1 MHLGF
6 RIIMEE
12 KPLLTNTRKS
22 KTRSHRDIKASYT
35 KQLWWEKRKLFTF
48 FFELICWMPMLSYSR
63 YCHPHHFWFLF
74 FFPPLSHTAHEN
86 LWDMLLAVTFSN
98 ISRNYHYLSSHPVV
112 LIISTVLAS
121 LLLSTKFLEF

>member
-48 FFELICWMPMLSYSR
+48 FFELIC
-63 YCHPHHFWFLF
+63 
-74 FFPPLSHTAHEN
+74 
-86 LWDMLLAVTFSN
+86 
-98 ISRNYHYLSSHPVV
+98 
-112 LIISTVLAS
+112 
-121 LLLSTKFLEF
+121 